1 MQKRTRHLQRVRQSF
16 DIHPVVA
23 LLGPRQCG
31 KTTLAHQYAKQRGQK
46 CHLFDLEDPE
56 DLAALENPKAVFGSL
71 PGSLIID
78 EIQHM
83 PELFSYL
90 RVLVDREKRKR
101 KILLLGSA
109 SKELIQ
115 KSSETLAG
123 RIVHIEPTPFGLH
136 ELKVSEQKK
145 SQVKMWQRGGFPL
158 SFLAGTE
165 TQSFAWRKAYAATF
179 LKRDLPTL
187 GIKIPA
193 RTLHRFWT
201 MLAHY
206 HANNMNYSEM
216 GRSFGVA
223 DTTIRKYLDILTE
236 TFMIRQL
243 EPWHENSK
251 KRQVKSP
258 KIYFRDSG
266 IYHTLLNIKNQREL
280 LSHPKLGA
288 SWEGF
293 ALEQVLQ
300 YLELDGNQVFF
311 WSVHGQGGIDLLFTR
326 GAKRYGVEFKFASAP
341 SVSKSMHLAKEQL
354 GLHRL
359 FCVHSGEKSF
369 PLADGIEAWSLGD
382 LKTLAARLNHEMA

>member
-1 MQKRTRHLQRVRQSF
+1 MQKRTRQLQRIRQAF
-16 DIHPVVA
+16 GTHPVVA

-31 KTTLAHQYAKQRGQK
+31 KTTLAHQYAKQRGEK

-56 DLAALENPKAVFGSL
+56 DLAALENPKAVFESL
-71 PGSLIID
+71 PGTLIID
-78 EIQHM
+78 EIQRL
-83 PELFSYL
+83 PEIFPYL

-115 KSSETLAG
+115 QSSESLAG
-123 RIVHIEPTPFGLH
+123 RIAHIELTPFGLH
-136 ELKVSEQKK
+136 ELKAPKK
-145 SQVKMWQRGGFPL
+145 KKLWQRGGFPL
-158 SFLAGTE
+158 SFLANTE

-179 LKRDLPTL
+179 LERDLPAL

-193 RTLHRFWT
+193 RTMHRFWT

-206 HANNMNYSEM
+206 HAGNMNYSEM

-243 EPWHENSK
+243 GPWHENIK

-266 IYHTLLNIKNQREL
+266 IYHTLLNIKTQREL

-300 YLELDGNQVFF
+300 YFELDGNQVFF
-311 WSVHGQGGIDLLFTR
+311 WSVHGQGEIDLLFTK
-326 GAKRYGVEFKFASAP
+326 GAKRYGIEFKFAGAP
-341 SVSKSMHLAKEQL
+341 SASKSMNLAKEQL
-354 GLHRL
+354 GLDRV
-359 FCVHSGEKSF
+359 FCIHSGEKSF
-369 PLADGIEAWSLGD
+369 PLAEGIEAWPLGD
-382 LKTLAARLNHEMA
+382 LKKLAGDL